1 MKKFYLFA
9 SLAGLGLMFSCSQE
23 GVAEAP
29 NGEEQAASY
38 TVSVEEALAHLQ
50 STMDGMETRAA
61 GRTVSGVEVLLRSEL
76 SATRAAGDDEPLA
89 YVVNFDEGGY
99 AILGADLRQEPVIA
113 IVNENSMTPET
124 LIAAK
129 RAVDAGGEV
138 DTPTFVNALVA
149 EHLERA
155 LAENAPLPRIGT
167 WEIKENKNSMMITK
181 WGQNKHYGYNLNPAT
196 VAISQIFV
204 YNKKFNRA
212 GFTQL
217 GVYFPNWT
225 QLNYA
230 AVMREPAGGVEEEVF
245 KFCSVVDGTILGT
258 SKGCTTIETV
268 FYMLKGMPSSYKM
281 LQIRDI
287 LSNPDDL
294 TMMAAGTIRSM
305 LYGNN
310 MPIYM
315 EGVSTTAGR
324 HAWVLDGWQMQQ
336 MSNSS
341 LRQYLVYCNF
351 GQDGVNDGLYSFGLF
366 RGYNSSMQIIT
377 YNFGD

>member
-1 MKKFYLFA
+1 M
-9 SLAGLGLMFSCSQE
+9 MFSCSQE

-61 GRTVSGVEVLLRSEL
+61 GRTVSGVEILLRSEL
-76 SATRAAGDDEPLA
+76 SATRAAGDDQPLA

-99 AILGADLRQEPVIA
+99 AILGADLRQEPVVA
-113 IVNENSMTPET
+113 IVNENSMSPET

-129 RAVDAGGEV
+129 RAVDAGEEV

-149 EHLERA
+149 EHLEQA

-167 WEIKENKNSMMITK
+167 WEIKEHKTPMLITK

-204 YNKKFNRA
+204 YNRKFNRA
-212 GFTQL
+212 GFNQL
-217 GVYFPNWT
+217 GGYFPNWT
-225 QLNYA
+225 QLNFA
-230 AVMREPAGGVEEEVF
+230 AVMTEPTGGVEEEVF
-245 KFCSVVDGTILGT
+245 RLCSVVDATILGNLN
-258 SKGCTTIETV
+258 GRTTIETV
-268 FYMLKGMPSSYKM
+268 LNMLKRMPSSYKM
-281 LQIRDI
+281 LQIRDVF
-287 LSNPDDL
+287 STPDDIVM
-294 TMMAAGTIRSM
+294 TAAGTVRSM
-305 LYGNN
+305 LYENN
-310 MPIYM
+310 LPIYM
-315 EGVSTTAGR
+315 EGASATAGR

-336 MSNSS
+336 MSTSS
-341 LRQYLVYCNF
+341 LCQYLVYCNF
-351 GQDGVNDGLYSFGLF
+351 GQDGVNDGLYSFGSF
-366 RGYNSSMQIIT
+366 RGYNSSMQMIT